1 MRHHPARV
9 ARVVEKKSRLYSPG
23 RQGKQVAARA
33 VICGPAAD
41 CYLTLAEALSRRLR
55 PLSAEVAK
63 GSLR

>member
-23 RQGKQVAARA
+23 RQGKQA
-33 VICGPAAD
+33 ICGPAAD

>member
-9 ARVVEKKSRLYSPG
+9 ARVVEKKSRLYSPS
-23 RQGKQVAARA
+23 RQGKQVAAERRS
-33 VICGPAAD
+33 CGPEAD
-41 CYLTLAEALSRRLR
+41 CYLTLAEALSRPLR